1 MTVDQILG
9 LVIIILAFILWLIF
23 MFVDEVPFSMFGKIK
38 NKPKYVYERHSV
50 GAPKGGKF
58 HYFYWTFLENSDLKQ
73 KYALYFDW
81 NIYRYMLKKS
91 DGKIVFVIRKGSKS
105 WSVIVTDKKSYS
117 CDIYYF
123 KKVRDII
130 KFLKEV

>member
-1 MTVDQILG
+1 MSAGEIFALIVGILLFLCWIFLTV
-9 LVIIILAFILWLIF
+9 F
-23 MFVDEVPFSMFGKIK
+23 DEVPFNMFGRIK
-38 NKPKYVYERHSV
+38 NKPRYVYERRSV

-58 HYFYWTFLENSDLKQ
+58 HYFYWSFLENPDLKE
-73 KYALYFDW
+73 KFALYFDW
-81 NIYRYMLKKS
+81 NAYRYMLNKW
-91 DGKIVFVIRKGSKS
+91 DGKKVFVIRKNSKS
-105 WSVIVTDKKSYS
+105 WSVVVTDKKNYS

>member
-1 MTVDQILG
+1 
-9 LVIIILAFILWLIF
+9 
-23 MFVDEVPFSMFGKIK
+23 MFGKIK
-38 NKPKYVYERHSV
+38 NKPKYVYERRSV
-50 GAPKGGKF
+50 GAPRGGKF
-58 HYFYWTFLENSDLKQ
+58 HYFYWAFLENSDLKQ

-81 NIYRYMLKKS
+81 NIYRYMLKKF

-105 WSVIVTDKKSYS
+105 WSVIVTDKKNYS